1 MGVATGPPRGLSG
14 IAAVYDRRVNTDVAP
29 LRPQAF
35 GRRNAKQISD
45 PIIEPL
51 WRGER
56 VLVEIANGQVTL
68 RDEAGEEIET
78 EPIIVAQLEQ
88 GAGAESIVIDGYL
101 THQATQSGEG
111 LRFGAE
117 APTAGQMAS
126 QMFIGRGLKSRSM
139 RPVEEMEARRK
150 QPDTPLAFVA
160 IDLIA
165 LDGQLLFD
173 IPLLERKRLLESVLA
188 EGDRVRRS
196 AYVRPPVDPWLA
208 SWRALG
214 FSELAYKS
222 ANGRYRP
229 GSRNDDWAIA
239 RIPPA

>member
-1 MGVATGPPRGLSG
+1 M
-14 IAAVYDRRVNTDVAP
+14 YDRRVNEDVAT
-29 LRPQAF
+29 LRPAAF
-35 GRRNAKQISD
+35 GRRNVKEIRD
-45 PIIEPL
+45 PIIEPM

-56 VLVEIANGQVTL
+56 VLIEIARGRVTL
-68 RDEAGEEIET
+68 RDEAGEEVET

-88 GAGAESIVIDGYL
+88 SAGAESIVIDGYL

-117 APTAGQMAS
+117 APTASQMAS
-126 QMFIGRGLKSRSM
+126 QMFLGRGLKSRTM
-139 RPVEEMEARRK
+139 RPIEELEARRK

-160 IDLIA
+160 IDLLA
-165 LDGQLLFD
+165 LDGQWLFD

-188 EGDRVRRS
+188 EADRVRRS
-196 AYVRPPVDPWLA
+196 AYVRLPVDPWLA

-214 FSELAYKS
+214 FGELAYKA
-222 ANGRYRP
+222 ANGRYQP